1 MDIILV
7 HQDARVAVWD
17 YVQDAP
23 AVALLDVQVVVKEV
37 VRTVVRVV
45 VLAVAPNVN
54 LRVTVSAWVV
64 LTPYRKAVA
73 NVQIVAQILVGEELS
88 TDA

>member
-7 HQDARVAVWD
+7 HQDAQVDVWD
-17 YVQDAP
+17 YVQDVP
-23 AVALLDVQVVVKEV
+23 VVALLDAQVVVKEA

-45 VLAVAPNVN
+45 VLAVEPNVN
-54 LRVTVSAWVV
+54 LRATVSAWVAP
-64 LTPYRKAVA
+64 TPYRKAVA